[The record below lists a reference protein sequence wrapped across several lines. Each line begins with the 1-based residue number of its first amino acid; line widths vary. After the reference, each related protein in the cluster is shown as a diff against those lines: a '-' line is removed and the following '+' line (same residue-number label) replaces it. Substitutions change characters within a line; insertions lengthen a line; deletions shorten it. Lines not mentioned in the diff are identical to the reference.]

1 MGFKCGIVGLPNVGK
16 STLFNAL
23 TKSNVHAENYP
34 FCTIEPNVGIVS
46 IPDERLKNI
55 VKIIKPEKITYNTL
69 EFVDIAG
76 LVKGASRGEGLGN
89 KFLSHIR
96 EVDAICHI
104 VRGFEDDRVVNV
116 NSNVNP
122 VRDAEIINTELILAD
137 LETVNRRI
145 EKVKNAAKSAEK
157 DAMHEMEML
166 IEIEKNLN
174 SGVLLYNSNL
184 NKEVKQYAH
193 SLFLLTIKPL
203 FYVLNISDTGQNTSI
218 ISSFENFINRHKAKY
233 VKIAC
238 KFEADLL
245 EFEEKEKNQI
255 LRDAGFEESALSKI
269 IKTGYEI
276 LNLLTFY
283 TIVGTET
290 RAWSIRAGSK
300 IIDAAE
306 KIHSDMAKGFIKGE
320 VIHYYDFMDCKG
332 EEGAAK
338 KGRILIVGRDY
349 VVQDGDII
357 KIKFNV

>member
-1 MGFKCGIVGLPNVGK
+1 MGFRCGIVGLPNVGK

-23 TKSNVHAENYP
+23 TKSNVPAENYP
-34 FCTIEPNVGIVS
+34 FCTVEPNVGIVTV
-46 IPDERLKNI
+46 PDERLKNI
-55 VKIIKPEKITYNTL
+55 TRLLKPEKITYNTL

-76 LVKGASRGEGLGN
+76 LVKGASKGEGLGN

-104 VRGFEDDRVVNV
+104 VRGFEDDRIVNV
-116 NSNVNP
+116 NPDTDP

-137 LETVNRRI
+137 LETINRRI
-145 EKVKNAAKSAEK
+145 EKVRNAAKTGEK
-157 DAMHEMEML
+157 EATHEMEML
-166 IEIEKNLN
+166 NEIEKCL
-174 SGVLLYNSNL
+174 SEGILLADSKL
-184 NKEVKQYAH
+184 PKEIKQYARQ
-193 SLFLLTIKPL
+193 SFLLTIKPM
-203 FYVLNISDTGQNTSI
+203 FYVLNISDSKQNQSV
-218 ISSFENFINRHKAKY
+218 ISSFENFISRNNAKY

-238 KFEADLL
+238 RFEADLL
-245 EFEEKEKNQI
+245 EFDEKEKIQM
-255 LRDAGFEESALSKI
+255 LREAGFEESALSKI

-276 LNLLTFY
+276 LDLLTFY
-283 TIVGTET
+283 TVVGTET

-300 IIDAAE
+300 IIDAAA

-320 VIHYYDFMDCKG
+320 VIHYYDFMDCHG

-357 KIKFNV
+357 RIRFNV